1 MKKDWVKDR
10 VSTILAL
17 FSDCSDFDK
26 DLVLFFLWNSEHD
39 KYKTTYHSNEIMEKI
54 KQVAKH
60 KSNLVYWRGKSRV
73 YCYDTEFFTF
83 YFSLDGNRL
92 KSKFIFE

>member
-1 MKKDWVKDR
+1 MEDKIKYR

-26 DLVLFFLWNSEHD
+26 DLVLFFLWNSEHF

-92 KSKFIFE
+92 KSKFIFA

>member
-1 MKKDWVKDR
+1 MQDR
-10 VSTILAL
+10 IENRISTILAL

-26 DLVLFFLWNSEHD
+26 DLVLFFLWNSEYE

-60 KSNLVYWRGKSRV
+60 KSNLVYWRGKSRI
-73 YCYDTEFFTF
+73 YYYDTEFFTF
-83 YFSLDGNRL
+83 YFSFCSNRL
-92 KSKFIFE
+92 KSKFICA

>member
-1 MKKDWVKDR
+1 MQDR

-17 FSDCSDFDK
+17 FSECSDFDK
-26 DLVLFFLWNSEHD
+26 ELVLFFLWNSEHC

-54 KQVAKH
+54 KQGAKY
-60 KSNLVYWRGKSRV
+60 SSLVYWRGKSRV

-83 YFSLDGNRL
+83 YFSFSGNIL
-92 KSKFIFE
+92 KSKFIFA

>member
-1 MKKDWVKDR
+1 MQDRIKDR

-26 DLVLFFLWNSEHD
+26 DLVLFFLWNSEHC
-39 KYKTTYHSNEIMEKI
+39 KYKTTYHSANIMEKI
-54 KQVAKH
+54 KQVAIY
-60 KSNLVYWRGKSRV
+60 KSSLVYWRGKSRI

-83 YFSLDGNRL
+83 YFSFCGNRL
-92 KSKFIFE
+92 KSKFIFA

>member
-1 MKKDWVKDR
+1 MQDRIKDR

-26 DLVLFFLWNSEHD
+26 DLVLFFLWNSEHC
-39 KYKTTYHSNEIMEKI
+39 KYKTTYHSNEITEKI

-83 YFSLDGNRL
+83 YFSFCGNRL
-92 KSKFIFE
+92 KSKFIFA